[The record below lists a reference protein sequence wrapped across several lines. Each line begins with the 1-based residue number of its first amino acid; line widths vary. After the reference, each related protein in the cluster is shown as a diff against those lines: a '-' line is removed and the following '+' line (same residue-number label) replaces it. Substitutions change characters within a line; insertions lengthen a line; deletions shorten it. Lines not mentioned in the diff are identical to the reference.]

1 MKTEITQAELVENLS
16 YDPDSGVFRRKISN
30 TRAVKAGDI
39 AGSQNGKGYLTMMV
53 CGRVYKAHRLAFLY
67 MTGSFPPEEVDH
79 INGIRDD
86 NRWANLRAVSHVE
99 NSKNQKTPKSNTSGH
114 IGVFWSSRE
123 QRWVSWVR
131 IFGKTRYVGK
141 FKDKDDAIQARLKAN
156 EQYGFHPNHGRV
168 PQ

>member
-86 NRWANLRAVSHVE
+86 NRWACLRAV
-99 NSKNQKTPKSNTSGH
+99 PAL
-114 IGVFWSSRE
+114 R
-123 QRWVSWVR
+123 RR
-131 IFGKTRYVGK
+131 
-141 FKDKDDAIQARLKAN
+141 
-156 EQYGFHPNHGRV
+156 
-168 PQ
+168 

>member
-99 NSKNQKTPKSNTSGH
+99 NSKNQKTPKSNTTTLTTTATP
-114 IGVFWSSRE
+114 
-123 QRWVSWVR
+123 
-131 IFGKTRYVGK
+131 IFLNPRS
-141 FKDKDDAIQARLKAN
+141 ASPLARLRTGPLTA
-156 EQYGFHPNHGRV
+156 RADSIT
-168 PQ
+168 